1 MIKLYSFC
9 VLQLFWQYRYFLNF
23 ILIYDTTSNSY
34 ISFSEKKSTNNSGRR
49 APLIFPILF
58 ELSRAQVINDVMI
71 KK

>member
-1 MIKLYSFC
+1 MIKLILSVFYSYFGNTM
-9 VLQLFWQYRYFLNF
+9 YFLNF

-34 ISFSEKKSTNNSGRR
+34 ISFSEKKSTNISGRR